1 MEPQS
6 LSSILI
12 HLIFS
17 TKNREPLI
25 NDQIATELHPYLAT
39 LFRVRESPALTI
51 NGTDDHIHALFALSR
66 TQTVAGIVEEVKTQS
81 SKWIKTKGPQYY
93 KFHWQTGYGAFS
105 IGRSS
110 EQALR
115 KYIAEQRQHHRKRTF
130 QDEYRMFLRK
140 YGVAYDERYVWD

>member
-1 MEPQS
+1 MPQS
-6 LSSILI
+6 LSNILV

-25 NDQIATELHPYLAT
+25 NDNIAAELHPYLAA

-51 NGTDDHIHALFALSR
+51 NGTEDHIHALFALSR

-81 SKWIKTKGPQYY
+81 SKWIKIKGPLFYN
-93 KFHWQTGYGAFS
+93 FHWQTGYGAFS

-110 EQALR
+110 EQSLR
-115 KYIAEQRQHHRKRTF
+115 KYIAEQKQHHRKKTF
-130 QDEYRMFLRK
+130 QDEYRTFLRK
-140 YGVAYDERYVWD
+140 YGVEYDERYVWD